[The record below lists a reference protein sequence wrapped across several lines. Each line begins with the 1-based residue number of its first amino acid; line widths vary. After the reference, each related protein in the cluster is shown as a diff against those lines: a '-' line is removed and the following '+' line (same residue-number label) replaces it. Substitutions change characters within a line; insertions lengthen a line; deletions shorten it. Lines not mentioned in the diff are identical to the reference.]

1 MMKMTEQ
8 EALYVVP
15 NCSFLKLQTKKSETE
30 KQTKALKQLLYY
42 FILPEKFGAEKT
54 GSELFHDF

>member
-1 MMKMTEQ
+1 M
-8 EALYVVP
+8 LFLII
-15 NCSFLKLQTKKSETE
+15 SFLKLQTKKSETE